1 MLYKQQ
7 VALAVYKSAVIQVF
21 FCIPIK
27 FIYFE
32 MFVIF
37 MSYLIAF

>member
-21 FCIPIK
+21 FL
-27 FIYFE
+27 YT
-32 MFVIF
+32 
-37 MSYLIAF
+37 Y